1 MKKPSPEVTSPVI
14 LKTLLQLQG
23 VEHAIA
29 HPVGRGTH
37 AHSVIVW
44 TQDGAIEATVASAS
58 DLDELVSVI
67 EDHVTAALTSKKYK
81 LNFRITH

>member
-23 VEHAIA
+23 VEHATA
-29 HPVGRGTH
+29 HPVGHGAH

-44 TQDGAIEATVASAS
+44 TQDGAIEATVASAG

-81 LNFRITH
+81 LSFRITH